1 MFLKFN
7 IQDYLLPCLNK
18 KFLGIDCPGC
28 GIQRSIVHLV
38 KGEFAEAF
46 QLYPAIFTL
55 VFLFTFILINKK
67 LKLKH
72 ASKIIFTLA
81 IINVLIISISYII
94 KMNFIFNL

>member
-1 MFLKFN
+1 MFLEFN

-18 KFLGIDCPGC
+18 KFFGIDCPGC

-38 KGEFAEAF
+38 KGEFTEAF
-46 QLYPAIFTL
+46 YLYPAILTL
-55 VFLFTFILINKK
+55 VLLFAFILINKK